1 VALQQYRRFNLRM
14 EREMNNSIRIFT
26 GTIFSLLLCGA
37 AVAAPASPAISRPAP
52 QADCQKLGSEV
63 SALIDTR
70 TDSPNIAAA
79 RSRFQVG
86 IMECMEGSD
95 DAANKHYQD
104 AKNLLTQDQPK
115 PTSSIQLPAAGR

>member
-1 VALQQYRRFNLRM
+1 M
-14 EREMNNSIRIFT
+14 EREMNNSARIFT

-37 AVAAPASPAISRPAP
+37 AVAAPATPAVNRPAP
-52 QADCQKLGSEV
+52 QVDCQKLGGEV

-70 TDSPNIAAA
+70 TDSPNLAAA
-79 RSRFQVG
+79 RSTFQVG

-104 AKNLLTQDQPK
+104 AKKLLTQDEPR
-115 PTSSIQLPAAGR
+115 PANSIQLPAAGR

>member
-14 EREMNNSIRIFT
+14 EREMNNSTRIFT

-115 PTSSIQLPAAGR
+115 TTSSIQLPAAGR